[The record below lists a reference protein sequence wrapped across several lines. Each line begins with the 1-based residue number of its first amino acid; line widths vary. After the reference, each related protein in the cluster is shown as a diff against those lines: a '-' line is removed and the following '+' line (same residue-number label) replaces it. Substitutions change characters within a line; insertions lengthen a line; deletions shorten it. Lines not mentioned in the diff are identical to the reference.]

1 MIRGLFVALVAV
13 LVLLAPPARA
23 HEVRP
28 AYLEICESQPGAYTI
43 LWKQPVVGDMALHL
57 IPHLSNGWLEGPPAA
72 VDATPFYLLKVWRIR
87 SNLPSPL
94 EGKTLRIEGLD
105 RSITDVLVRVDVE
118 GQKPLQTLVQ
128 PVDPQLTL
136 SFSSTGGL
144 ELPAYF
150 VLGIEHILT
159 GPDHLSF
166 VLGLMLLIGLNW
178 QLLKAVTA
186 FTVAHSITLALA
198 ALGYV
203 HLPSAVIE
211 SLVAMSILFLAVEL
225 VHARRGEHSLT
236 VRLPWLIAFTF
247 GLLHGL
253 AFAGALAEVGLP
265 PHEIPLALF
274 LFNVGVETGQIVFIA
289 AAASVMWTVRL
300 LSTGAPPWWRH
311 LRGELAPY
319 AIGSFAAFWFIER
332 LAVILT

>member
-1 MIRGLFVALVAV
+1 MHWLFAP
-13 LVLLAPPARA
+13 LLAALTLFADGACA

-28 AYLEICESQPGAYTI
+28 AYLEITEPAHGSYTI
-43 LWKQPVVGDMALHL
+43 VWKQPVVGDMALHL
-57 IPHLSNGWLEGPPAA
+57 IPHLSNGWLDKAPTA
-72 VDATPFYLLKVWRIR
+72 VDATPFYLLKVWRVRSDIR
-87 SNLPSPL
+87 SPL
-94 EGKTLRIEGLD
+94 ESQTLRVEGLD
-105 RSITDVLVRVDVE
+105 RSITDVLVRVNVE
-118 GQKPLQTLVQ
+118 GQRPLQALVQ
-128 PVDPQLTL
+128 PADPELVL
-136 SFSSTGGL
+136 SFTSSGGL
-144 ELPAYF
+144 RLPAYF

-159 GPDHLSF
+159 GADHLCF
-166 VLGLMLLIGLNW
+166 VLGLMLLVGINW

-186 FTVAHSITLALA
+186 FTVAHSITLGLA

-225 VHARRGEHSLT
+225 VRARRGEQSLT

-274 LFNVGVETGQIVFIA
+274 LFNVGVETGQILFIMA
-289 AAASVMWTVRL
+289 AAAVVWTVRQ
-300 LSTGAPPWWRH
+300 LSAGAPRWWREW
-311 LRGELAPY
+311 RGELAPY
-319 AIGSFAAFWFIER
+319 AIGTFAAFWFIER
-332 LAVILT
+332 LAVILA